1 MRAQTV
7 RCWVCDKLFCLAHI
21 HDCPRCRESW
31 LCPVCESGH
40 MDSCTMAA
48 QGLVWRANVKTEP
61 PDEGI
66 DPYQFCL
73 ERSIYGIGWAVE
85 GLQTRPDWSSYLDL
99 AATIYET
106 SQTGAR
112 SWHNGAMFIKSSIR
126 PNDLIWIRDYAGT
139 FWLGR
144 IDGEWE
150 YSSGRDFVGA
160 DVVNTRVCRWV
171 KVPVDDVPG
180 SVAICR
186 GLFRAITDG
195 CVREY
200 SKLLYNQLNKEGFS
214 YAFALEGGSFFSFL
228 SPDACEDLV
237 AFYVQSKGFWLVP
250 SSCKRSTARYEFS
263 LVERGSGK
271 TAVVQ
276 VKNGKESLSL
286 LDYSPADVGA
296 DSFVLFTSGGQYIGD
311 TRPDVCCIEPSDLFK
326 FAEDNEQSLPSRV
339 RRLLC
344 AYRSVAKG
352 LPVPV

>member
-1 MRAQTV
+1 MQDHCSYGDCVRAQTV

-171 KVPVDDVPG
+171 RFPLTMFP
-180 SVAICR
+180 ALW
-186 GLFRAITDG
+186 LFAAG
-195 CVREY
+195 CSER
-200 SKLLYNQLNKEGFS
+200 SLT
-214 YAFALEGGSFFSFL
+214 A
-228 SPDACEDLV
+228 AC
-237 AFYVQSKGFWLVP
+237 ANIR
-250 SSCKRSTARYEFS
+250 SSCT
-263 LVERGSGK
+263 
-271 TAVVQ
+271 T
-276 VKNGKESLSL
+276 N
-286 LDYSPADVGA
+286 
-296 DSFVLFTSGGQYIGD
+296 
-311 TRPDVCCIEPSDLFK
+311 
-326 FAEDNEQSLPSRV
+326 
-339 RRLLC
+339 
-344 AYRSVAKG
+344 
-352 LPVPV
+352 